1 MKKNL
6 LGAIVIVFVI
16 FACLLVI
23 SEVNDVNASDVEAQQ
38 YYADSE

>member
-6 LGAIVIVFVI
+6 LGAIVIVFVT

-23 SEVNDVNASDVEAQQ
+23 SEVARNNNSEIEDEQ
-38 YYADSE
+38 YYVLEE